1 MSSRGGD
8 VVNISRVSSLGDIT
22 VPSDVDLNSFFGFIY
37 YAFIWLSSYIT
48 QGYYGFS
55 LALTQ
60 NFDSTFGF
68 GSSEFLLRQWEWIS
82 GNDISNRTYQSK
94 ITDLWDEHAQWHSFY
109 SHIANDVHFIGVVF
123 VMLGLGFY
131 FSRIWLIS
139 VEYNNIYAKL
149 LIPLIVVMVIFIPA
163 NNQVFGYLETLS
175 YFIVLNVSLI
185 FSQFFCKKQLSDR
198 MS

>member
-1 MSSRGGD
+1 
-8 VVNISRVSSLGDIT
+8 
-22 VPSDVDLNSFFGFIY
+22 
-37 YAFIWLSSYIT
+37 
-48 QGYYGFS
+48 
-55 LALTQ
+55 
-60 NFDSTFGF
+60 
-68 GSSEFLLRQWEWIS
+68 
-82 GNDISNRTYQSK
+82 
-94 ITDLWDEHAQWHSFY
+94 
-109 SHIANDVHFIGVVF
+109 
-123 VMLGLGFY
+123 MLGLGFY